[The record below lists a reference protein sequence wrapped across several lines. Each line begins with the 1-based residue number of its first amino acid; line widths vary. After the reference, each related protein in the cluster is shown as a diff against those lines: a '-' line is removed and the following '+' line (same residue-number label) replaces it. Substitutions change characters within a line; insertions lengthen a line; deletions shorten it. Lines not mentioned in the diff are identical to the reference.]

1 MATVPIQEV
10 TQVAPV
16 RSRVSL
22 GAIVSGAVVALA
34 VYLLLSL
41 LGVALG
47 LSISSHSTD
56 EQLGFGA
63 AAWALVSLLI
73 ALFSG
78 GFIVSQCTAGETS
91 GEAAICGV
99 VMWGLVF
106 AFLLWMTAANVRF
119 GFNAVMSVASSPS
132 GVQAA
137 APTLSDADLQKAG
150 MSADDI
156 KNYRTY
162 ADRVGAQMR
171 TAAAEPRAIPAAWWT
186 FAGVLFSML
195 AAMFGA
201 VCGSGPQVVVAG
213 FPVRTRFIRTERRE
227 PLHR

>member
-10 TQVAPV
+10 TPV
-16 RSRVSL
+16 RSRVSI

-41 LGVALG
+41 LGIALG

-56 EQLGFGA
+56 EQLGIGA
-63 AAWALVSLLI
+63 AVWALASLLI
-73 ALFSG
+73 ALFFG

-91 GEAAICGV
+91 GEAAIYGV

-106 AFLLWMTAANVRF
+106 ALLLWMTAANVRF
-119 GFNAVMSVASSPS
+119 GFNAIMSTASSPANVS
-132 GVQAA
+132 TA
-137 APTLSDADLQKAG
+137 APGLSDADLQKAG
-150 MSADDI
+150 MSADEI
-156 KNYRTY
+156 KNYHAY

-171 TAAAEPRAIPAAWWT
+171 TAAADPHAISAAWWT

-201 VCGSGPQVVVAG
+201 VCGSGPRVVVAG
-213 FPVRTRFIRTERRE
+213 FPVRTRFIREVRRE
-227 PLHR
+227 PLHS